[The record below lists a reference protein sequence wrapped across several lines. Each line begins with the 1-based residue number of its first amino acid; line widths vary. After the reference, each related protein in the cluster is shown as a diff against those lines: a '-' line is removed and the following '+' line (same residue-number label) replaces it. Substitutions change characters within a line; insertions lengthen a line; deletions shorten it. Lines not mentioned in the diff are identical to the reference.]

1 MIEIIAILLSGLL
14 GGLAPVGFILDQV
27 IAGNVRSRLPG
38 TEVLAVRIDN
48 APSYQL
54 LGGKVQRLR
63 LAGRGVQLTPAI
75 RVAEIDIETD
85 PISVDLEALRAGG
98 ENLRTAFRE
107 PLQAALR
114 VKLSEADLNQAL
126 AAPQFAERLQSI
138 VNQIVANFP
147 GASSQ
152 SYELVDLSVNFQR
165 GNRLGFNLQV
175 QGRDAAG
182 AVMDDLRLTLSTG
195 LEVANGRTFELRE
208 PEIAINGEPLP
219 PIFAGVATQFL
230 GNQLDLR
237 NLEGFGVVMRLLSLT
252 IDDEGLEVAAF
263 VRIAPEAV
271 AAALE

>member
-85 PISVDLEALRAGG
+85 PINVDLEALRAGG

>member
-152 SYELVDLSVNFQR
+152 RYELVDFRLNFQR

-182 AVMDDLRLTLSTG
+182 AVTDDLRLTLSTG

-263 VRIAPEAV
+263 VRIAPETV